1 MEEQYPSNSNKAQ
14 PEKVV
19 EKTAPKKVVTKP
31 QVEEPVKKIEKITI
45 NTVVRRKKPWTKRF
59 SESFMGGDAQSVGSY
74 VVVDVLLPA
83 AKDMVADAVSQGIER
98 MLFGEARTPRGR
110 SLGNRGV
117 GGSSSHVSYNRYS
130 GNSQNN
136 RPGPKPMS
144 NRARANHDF
153 DEIVLATRAEA
164 EEVIDNLFAL
174 VDSYDTATV
183 ADLYGMVGQTG
194 SYTDEKWGWSDLRGT
209 SISRVK
215 GGYLLDLPRPQYLD

>member
-1 MEEQYPSNSNKAQ
+1 
-14 PEKVV
+14 
-19 EKTAPKKVVTKP
+19 
-31 QVEEPVKKIEKITI
+31 
-45 NTVVRRKKPWTKRF
+45 
-59 SESFMGGDAQSVGSY
+59 
-74 VVVDVLLPA
+74 
-83 AKDMVADAVSQGIER
+83 
-98 MLFGEARTPRGR
+98 
-110 SLGNRGV
+110 
-117 GGSSSHVSYNRYS
+117 
-130 GNSQNN
+130 
-136 RPGPKPMS
+136 MS